1 MPICLCCGEDVD
13 LEQDYR
19 LVLPFCS
26 YSVSE
31 SCRKCRTW
39 VRVRKFERDPTKIK
53 RGRPPGPRMKCGSGC
68 GAQLMGRN
76 MRAHFT
82 ICSKRLAASDDA
94 NRRGRSS
101 KVKRGRPQGPRMK
114 CGSGCGYQ
122 LTTSRSGRV
131 SRHAGPAEVDYLRK
145 PLAGGGMISESV
157 AMEHEEAIWLL
168 VWQGTTC
175 PHRCRMVTASGRIWP
190 LVTCQLPGCAV
201 IRSES
206 DRSR

>member
-1 MPICLCCGEDVD
+1 MRAHFTICPKRPAGSPNGD
-13 LEQDYR
+13 
-19 LVLPFCS
+19 
-26 YSVSE
+26 
-31 SCRKCRTW
+31 CRT
-39 VRVRKFERDPTKIK
+39 RSSKIK
-53 RGRPPGPRMKCGSGC
+53 RGRPPGPRMKCGWGC
-68 GAQLMGRN
+68 GAQLTGRN

-82 ICSKRLAASDDA
+82 ICSKRLAASDGA

-101 KVKRGRPQGPRMK
+101 KVKRGRPQGLRMK

-131 SRHAGPAEVDYLRK
+131 SRHAGAAEVDYLRK

-157 AMEHEEAIWLL
+157 AMEHEEAIWSL